1 MKMPERI
8 QEIAIPV
15 GAYVGSSITFSAWIV
30 NSLGQYHDA
39 ITAICAI
46 IGAVI
51 AISSFVMQI
60 RQARKKARKNG
71 R

>member
-1 MKMPERI
+1 MQDKI

-15 GAYVGSSITFSAWIV
+15 GAYVGSSITLSAWIV
-30 NSLGQYHDA
+30 NQLGQYHDA